1 MECVNIF
8 VVGLSH
14 KTAPVELRERVS
26 LGESEVRHVLTQ
38 LRESR
43 TVLESV
49 VVSTCNRLEVY
60 GLGPSA
66 RAGSDFV
73 LDVVAKATGVERGTL
88 WRHAYVRQGEEAVRH
103 GMRVA
108 CGLDSVV
115 FGETQ
120 ILGQMREAYQWA
132 LEEGATGS
140 VMNRMFREIIHV
152 GKRAQTETTIGREAV
167 SVSYAAVQLARK
179 VLGDLSGKQVA
190 VVGAGHMASLAA
202 RHFAAQKPQSLLI
215 LNRTVARAEV
225 LAAEVGGEA
234 RALEEEGLRQ
244 ALAQA
249 DVLLTAIGRGRPV
262 ITRSMVADALASR
275 RGRPIVVLDIA
286 VPRDVEAEASQF
298 ASVYLYDVDDL
309 EGVVAANLEERARQ
323 EEAVEAMIDEGVAAF
338 SQWLTEQEV
347 VPVIAALHQRGEAIE
362 REVMASLLRK
372 LPHLGEREQ
381 KVIHKHMMSIVHQL
395 LREPVKNVKE
405 MALQSGNPAYAETLA
420 ALFGLE
426 PAALGGRVRVELER
440 GAETPGGAHA
450 QPAFS
455 QG

>member
-1 MECVNIF
+1 MKIF

-26 LGESEVRHVLTQ
+26 LGEAEVRHVLTQ
-38 LRESR
+38 LRDSR

-66 RAGSDFV
+66 RAGSDFA
-73 LDVVAKATGVERGTL
+73 LSAVAHLTGVDRDL
-88 WRHAYVRQGEEAVRH
+88 LKRYAYVREGEDAVRH
-103 GMRVA
+103 AMRVA

-120 ILGQMREAYQWA
+120 ILGQVRDAYQLS

-140 VMNRMFREIIHV
+140 VLNRLFREVIHV
-152 GKRAQTETTIGREAV
+152 GKRAQTETSIGREAV

-179 VLGDLSGKQVA
+179 VLGELRDKQV
-190 VVGAGHMASLAA
+190 VVIGAGHMAGLAA
-202 RHFAAQKPQSLLI
+202 RHFAAHQPKSLLI
-215 LNRTVARAEV
+215 FNRTLERAQA
-225 LAAEVGGEA
+225 LAAEVGGDARPLDEVGLAEA
-234 RALEEEGLRQ
+234 LIR
-244 ALAQA
+244 A
-249 DVLLTAIGRGRPV
+249 DVVLSAIGRGRYV
-262 ITRSMVADALASR
+262 VTQEMVANAMTSR
-275 RGRPIVVLDIA
+275 RGRPLVILDIA
-286 VPRDVEAEASQF
+286 VPRDVDPEVSRWTSA
-298 ASVYLYDVDDL
+298 YLYDVDDL

-323 EEAVEAMIDEGVAAF
+323 EAAVEAMIDESVRAF
-338 SQWLTEQEV
+338 SRWLAEQEV

-362 REVMASLLRK
+362 REVMASLVRK
-372 LPHLGEREQ
+372 LPHLSERDQ

-405 MALQSGNPAYAETLA
+405 LSLQSGDPGYAETLA

-426 PAALGGRVRVELER
+426 PETGHNRVRVEWGQGSSYAADAAR
-440 GAETPGGAHA
+440 R
-450 QPAFS
+450 PALS
-455 QG
+455 

>member
-1 MECVNIF
+1 MGVRRVNIF

-26 LGESEVRHVLTQ
+26 LGEAEVRHVLTQ

-66 RAGSDFV
+66 RAGSDFA
-73 LDVVAKATGVERGTL
+73 LDVVAKTTGVERDVL
-88 WRHAYVRQGEEAVRH
+88 WQYAYVREGEDAVRH
-103 GMRVA
+103 AMRVA
-108 CGLDSVV
+108 CGMDSVV

-120 ILGQMREAYQWA
+120 ILGQMRDAYQLA

-140 VMNRMFREIIHV
+140 VFNRMFREIIHV
-152 GKRAQTETTIGREAV
+152 GKRAQTETSIGREAV

-179 VLGDLSGKQVA
+179 VLGELRDKR
-190 VVGAGHMASLAA
+190 VVVIGAGHMAGLAA
-202 RHFAAQKPQSLLI
+202 RHFASQQPQSLVI
-215 LNRTVARAEV
+215 FNRTLERARA
-225 LAAEVGGEA
+225 LAKEVGGNACPLERA
-234 RALEEEGLRQ
+234 GLIRALRE
-244 ALAQA
+244 A
-249 DVLLTAIGRGRPV
+249 DVVLSAIGRGSYV
-262 ITRSMVADALASR
+262 LTAEMVAQALAAR
-275 RGRPIVVLDIA
+275 RGRPLVILDIA
-286 VPRDVEAEASQF
+286 VPRDVEPEAAKS

-323 EEAVEAMIDEGVAAF
+323 ESLVEAVIDDGVRAF
-338 SQWLTEQEV
+338 SQWLAEQEV

-372 LPHLGEREQ
+372 LPHLTEREQ

-395 LREPVKNVKE
+395 LREPVRNVKE
-405 MALQSGNPAYAETLA
+405 LALQSGDPGYAETLA

-426 PAALGGRVRVELER
+426 AGELHDRVRIEWRR
-440 GAETPGGAHA
+440 GSASVADAGR
-450 QPAFS
+450 QPALS
-455 QG
+455 